1 MTLLWEVLSLYMF
14 YGQEISWK
22 SEIQENCTTKN
33 ASIKENCFEDW
44 VVSETQFKIE
54 YFCCLIDLE
63 KCLE

>member
-1 MTLLWEVLSLYMF
+1 MGSTKSIYVLWARNLMKKV
-14 YGQEISWK
+14 Q
-22 SEIQENCTTKN
+22 IQENCTTKY

-54 YFCCLIDLE
+54 YFSCLIDLE